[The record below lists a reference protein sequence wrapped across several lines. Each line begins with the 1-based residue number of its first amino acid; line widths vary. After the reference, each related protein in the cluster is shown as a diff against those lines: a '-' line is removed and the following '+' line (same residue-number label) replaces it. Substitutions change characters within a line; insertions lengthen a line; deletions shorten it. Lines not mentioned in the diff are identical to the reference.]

1 MANFAVKAVY
11 GVITLLLGIFVVTPL
26 VVFAV
31 FTFTLAI
38 WFLSL
43 LVLFKGMGTIRLS
56 LSQWWKGDDRNS
68 PDAIARREETAAQAQ
83 LIARSQPGSTS
94 GSQSSSSIS
103 SSNGTTRRH
112 SNLHNSNAS
121 LATLPQVDRDYESM
135 YSRSLPFDSEAPTL
149 LTLPGIS
156 GWLHPEVPSN
166 GGNYNND
173 NSSQISLSTPT
184 RRPDTT
190 PPIYRRRSFGASS
203 SGINSPESLRTP
215 SQHRHSTMGAVH
227 ARSARGSGSPQRY
240 SNNGAAT
247 RSNTSVNSRRGS
259 VMNARRES
267 EAIGSGSESEE
278 DRR

>member
-1 MANFAVKAVY
+1 MANIAIKAVY
-11 GVITLLLGIFVVTPL
+11 GVITILLGIFVVTPL
-26 VVFAV
+26 VVFAI

-56 LSQWWKGDDRNS
+56 LAQWWKGDDRNS
-68 PDAIARREETAAQAQ
+68 PDAIAEREERAAQAQ
-83 LIARSQPGSTS
+83 LMARSQPGSTS
-94 GSQSSSSIS
+94 ASQSSSS
-103 SSNGTTRRH
+103 SSNTTTRRH

-135 YSRSLPFDSEAPTL
+135 YFRSLPFDSEAPTL
-149 LTLPGIS
+149 LTHPGIS
-156 GWLHPEVPSN
+156 GWLHPEAPSN
-166 GGNYNND
+166 GGVYNND

-227 ARSARGSGSPQRY
+227 ARASGSPQSY
-240 SNNGAAT
+240 SNNSTAA
-247 RSNTSVNSRRGS
+247 RSTTSLSSRRGS
-259 VMNARRES
+259 VMAARRES
-267 EAIGSGSESEE
+267 EVIGSGSESEE

>member
-1 MANFAVKAVY
+1 MANIAVKAIY
-11 GVITLLLGIFVVTPL
+11 GVITILLGIFVVTPL

-56 LSQWWKGDDRNS
+56 LSQWWQGDDRNS

-83 LIARSQPGSTS
+83 LMARSQPGSTS

-135 YSRSLPFDSEAPTL
+135 YS
-149 LTLPGIS
+149 
-156 GWLHPEVPSN
+156 H
-166 GGNYNND
+166 
-173 NSSQISLSTPT
+173 
-184 RRPDTT
+184 TT
-190 PPIYRRRSFGASS
+190 CFQLY
-203 SGINSPESLRTP
+203 
-215 SQHRHSTMGAVH
+215 
-227 ARSARGSGSPQRY
+227 
-240 SNNGAAT
+240 
-247 RSNTSVNSRRGS
+247 
-259 VMNARRES
+259 
-267 EAIGSGSESEE
+267 
-278 DRR
+278 